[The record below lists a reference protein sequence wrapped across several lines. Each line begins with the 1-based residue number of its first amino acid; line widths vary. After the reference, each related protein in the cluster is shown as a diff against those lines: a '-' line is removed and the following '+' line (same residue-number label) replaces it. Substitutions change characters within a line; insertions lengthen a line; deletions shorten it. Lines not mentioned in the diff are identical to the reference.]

1 MLFQQM
7 LKSFQ
12 KFPTRKCIDRHTY
25 NDVYQLVKKYDVLL
39 KDHHVGKKDRV
50 CWDAPKSPHWPAV
63 MLATWMRG
71 AVFVP
76 FNQGNPLLNN
86 HIVRTV
92 KPKVILDDR
101 VVGEI
106 EGHDLPILSECHR
119 EVKEDSISTIL
130 FTSGSTS
137 QPKGV
142 VLSHKN
148 IWTNLQQIQQ
158 RVGDDIDHTDSAF
171 SILPWHH
178 CYGLVCEL
186 LFLLTRNAH
195 ISVPISKDPKKI
207 LQEMKWETPTLFYA
221 VPKVLENIYKN
232 DVNRIPGA
240 LKRNLIFG
248 HRIRRISVG
257 GAFCPPKL
265 ISFMSE
271 EYKIPTLQGYG
282 MTETS
287 PMISLNS
294 IYDNRIGSVGKPV
307 KDVRIDFSYENNEIL
322 VRGGNVMLGYLKFIT
337 KENAFILEQ
346 PGEWFSTGDKGY
358 MDKDGFMYVSGRT
371 KMEYKLSN
379 GKYINPTYIEKM
391 LCLSP
396 WIDQAVVFGDGLA
409 HNKVIVYS
417 NSQKDKDTMLNHIH
431 DLLKDKVQPYEVP
444 DDVVFIEEPFSLQNG
459 LLTQKLEP
467 NRHKILKLYN

>member
-1 MLFQQM
+1 MLFQKI
-7 LKSFQ
+7 LTSFQ
-12 KFPTRKCIDRHTY
+12 KFPTRKCIDRYTY
-25 NDVYQLVKKYDVLL
+25 NDVYQLVKKYDKLL
-39 KDHHVGKKDRV
+39 KDHHVNKNDRV

-63 MLATWMRG
+63 MMATWMRG

-76 FNQGNPLLNN
+76 FNQGNSLLNDY
-86 HIVRTV
+86 IIRTV
-92 KPKVILDDR
+92 KPKVILTDHLADGIDTGDHHLLEY
-101 VVGEI
+101 VQETTM
-106 EGHDLPILSECHR
+106 DNA
-119 EVKEDSISTIL
+119 STIL

-148 IWTNLQQIQQ
+148 IWTNIQQISH

-178 CYGLVCEL
+178 CYGMVCEL
-186 LFLLTRNAH
+186 LFLLTKSAH
-195 ISVPISKDPKKI
+195 ISLPTSKDPKKI
-207 LQEMKWETPTLFYA
+207 IREMKWAGPTLFYS

-232 DVNRIPGA
+232 DINRVPGA

-248 HRIRRISVG
+248 HRVRRISVG

-271 EYKIPTLQGYG
+271 EYKIPTIQGYG

-294 IYDNRIGSVGKPV
+294 IYENRIGSVGKPV
-307 KDVRIDFSYENNEIL
+307 KDVKIDFSYDNNEIL
-322 VRGGNVMLGYLKFIT
+322 VRGSNVMLGYLKFVT

-346 PGEWFSTGDKGY
+346 PGEWFQTGDKGY
-358 MDKDGFMYVSGRT
+358 LDKDGFLYVSGRT

-379 GKYINPTYIEKM
+379 GKYINPIYIEKM

-396 WIDQAVVFGDGLA
+396 LIEQAVVFGDGLA
-409 HNKVIVYS
+409 HNKVIIHS
-417 NSQKDKDTMLNHIH
+417 GQKDKKKMLNHIQE
-431 DLLKDKVQPYEVP
+431 LLRDKVQQYEVP
-444 DDVVFIEEPFSLQNG
+444 DDVFFTEEPFSLQNG

-467 NRHKILKLYN
+467 NRNKILKLYSS

>member
-1 MLFQQM
+1 MLFQKI
-7 LKSFQ
+7 LTSFQ
-12 KFPTRKCIDRHTY
+12 KFPTKKCIDCYTY
-25 NDVYQLVKKYDVLL
+25 NDVYKLVKKYDKLL
-39 KDHHVGKKDRV
+39 KDHHVNKKDRV
-50 CWDAPKSPHWPAV
+50 CWDAPKSPHWPAI

-71 AVFVP
+71 AIFVP
-76 FNQGNPLLNN
+76 FNQGNPLLND
-86 HIVRTV
+86 HIIRTV
-92 KPKVILDDR
+92 KPKVILRDHLVDN
-101 VVGEI
+101 I
-106 EGHDLPILSECHR
+106 NDTGHHYISECAHDINM
-119 EVKEDSISTIL
+119 DSASTIL

-142 VLSHKN
+142 VLSHNN
-148 IWTNLQQIQQ
+148 IWTNLQQIHE
-158 RVGDDIDHTDSAF
+158 RVGDDIDQKDSAF

-186 LFLLTRNAH
+186 LFLMTRNAH
-195 ISVPISKDPKKI
+195 ISVPTSKDPKKI
-207 LQEMKWETPTLFYA
+207 ITEMKWKTPTLFYA

-232 DVNRIPGA
+232 DINRVPGA

-271 EYKIPTLQGYG
+271 EYKIPTIQGYG

-294 IYDNRIGSVGKPV
+294 IYENRVGSVGKPV
-307 KDVRIDFSYENNEIL
+307 KNVKIDFSYENNEIL
-322 VRGGNVMLGYLKFIT
+322 VRGDNVMSGYLKFVT

-346 PGEWFSTGDKGY
+346 PGEWFHTGDKGY
-358 MDKDGFMYVSGRT
+358 MDKDGFLYVNGRT

-379 GKYINPTYIEKM
+379 GKYVNPIYIEKM

-396 WIDQAVVFGDGLA
+396 LIDQAVVFGDGLA
-409 HNKVIVYS
+409 HNKVIIHS
-417 NSQKDKDTMLNHIH
+417 GQNDKKKMLNHIRE
-431 DLLKDKVQPYEVP
+431 LLKDKVQHYEVP
-444 DDVVFIEEPFSLQNG
+444 NDVFFTEEPFSLQNG

-467 NRHKILKLYN
+467 NRNKILKLYS

>member
-1 MLFQQM
+1 MLFHQI
-7 LKSFQ
+7 LKNF
-12 KFPTRKCIDRHTY
+12 KRFPTRKCINHHTY
-25 NDVYQLVKKYDVLL
+25 NDVYQLVKKYDALL
-39 KDHHVGKKDRV
+39 KDHNVGKKDRV
-50 CWDAPKSPHWPAV
+50 CWDAPKSSHWPAV

-76 FNQGNPLLNN
+76 FNQGNPLLND

-92 KPKVILDDR
+92 KPKVILNDR
-101 VVGEI
+101 VVDHVNGLN
-106 EGHDLPILSECHR
+106 HLPILSECQN
-119 EVKEDSISTIL
+119 EVNEDNASTIL

-148 IWTNLQQIQQ
+148 IWTNLQQIHQ
-158 RVGDDIDHTDSAF
+158 RMGDDIDHTDSAF

-195 ISVPISKDPKKI
+195 VSVPTSKDPKKI
-207 LQEMKWETPTLFYA
+207 IREMKWKTPTLFYS

-271 EYKIPTLQGYG
+271 EYKIPTIQGYG

-294 IYDNRIGSVGKPV
+294 IYENRIGSVGKPV
-307 KDVRIDFSYENNEIL
+307 KDVKIDFSYENNEIL
-322 VRGGNVMLGYLKFIT
+322 VRGDNVMSGYLKFIT
-337 KENAFILEQ
+337 KENTFILEQ
-346 PGEWFSTGDKGY
+346 PELWFHTGDKGY
-358 MDKDGFMYVSGRT
+358 IDKDGFLYVSGRT

-396 WIDQAVVFGDGLA
+396 LIDQAVVFGDGLA
-409 HNKVIVYS
+409 HNKVIIHS
-417 NSQKDKDTMLNHIH
+417 TQKDKKKILNHIH
-431 DLLKDKVQPYEVP
+431 ELLKDKVQPYEVP
-444 DDVVFIEEPFSLQNG
+444 NDVFFTEEPFSLQNG

-467 NRHKILKLYN
+467 NRHKILKLYS